1 MKPAKERQLPTASRP
16 WRTASARSARAMAH
30 AKRGSPPK
38 CAPGSTPSMLDREVG
53 GGRGEEA
60 RTEAVAAAEAAGA
73 AMVLTEEVV
82 VEAAG
87 AGQS

>member
-1 MKPAKERQLPTASRP
+1 
-16 WRTASARSARAMAH
+16 MAH
-30 AKRGSPPK
+30 AKRGSPRE
-38 CAPGSTPSMLDREVG
+38 CAPGSTPSIPSTLDREVG
-53 GGRGEEA
+53 DGRGEEA

-73 AMVLTEEVV
+73 AMVLAEEVV